1 MAHCPICRAELDPAP
16 SPSRP
21 FCSPRCKKLDLQNWL
36 TGAYRLPRELVPEDL
51 EGLSHEEQAELL
63 VRIAK
68 NLPDS

>member
-1 MAHCPICRAELDPAP
+1 MPSCPMCRAELDAEP
-16 SPSRP
+16 SSSRP

-51 EGLSHEEQAELL
+51 EGLSPEEQAELL

-68 NLPDS
+68 NIPES